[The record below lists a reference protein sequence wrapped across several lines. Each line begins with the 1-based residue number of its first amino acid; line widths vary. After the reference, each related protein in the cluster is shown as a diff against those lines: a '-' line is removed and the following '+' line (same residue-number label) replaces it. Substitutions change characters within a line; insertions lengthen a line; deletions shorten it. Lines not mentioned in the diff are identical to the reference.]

1 MIVTIIIFILT
12 LLFLVVIHE
21 LGHFLMAKKFGIK
34 VEEFGFGI
42 PPRAWGKKIGETL
55 VSINWLPLGGFV
67 KLLGEDLPAG
77 RQVKLI
83 LENKRSFASQAV
95 WKRIIVVVA
104 GVAMNF
110 LLAFILFY
118 FILFFQGFK
127 VSLPLLI
134 DHQFAG
140 VSQENQ
146 INVFVADISKDSPAE
161 KAGLKQGEIIA
172 SVNGEQITKS
182 NDLITKSKNLLGQ
195 EIKLVVFD
203 SEKITSREV
212 IIIPRKNPPIGEGP
226 LGVALAQVGVANL
239 EYSTNSQKI
248 LSGPVHSWNLI
259 AYSGKILGNLI
270 GSSIQT
276 KNLEPVSHSV
286 AGPVGITSTVNT
298 ILTESVNPFMA
309 YVNFIA
315 LLSLNLAVMNVLPFP
330 ALDGGRL
337 FFLLIEAVTR
347 KKVHAGLEK
356 CIHTIGM
363 AILLTLMLLVTFS
376 DIKKFFP

>member
-1 MIVTIIIFILT
+1 MIITIIIFILT

-67 KLLGEDLPAG
+67 KLLGEDE
-77 RQVKLI
+77 VDKKT

-110 LLAFILFY
+110 ILAFILFY
-118 FILFFQGFK
+118 SILFFQGFK
-127 VSLPLLI
+127 ITLPLLI

-140 VSQENQ
+140 VNQQNQ
-146 INVFVADISKDSPAE
+146 ISVFVADVSKDSPAE
-161 KAGLKQGEIIA
+161 KAGLKQGEIITN
-172 SVNGEQITKS
+172 VNGEQIRRS
-182 NDLITKSKNLLGQ
+182 NDLITKSKDLLGQ

-212 IIIPRKNPPIGEGP
+212 IIVPRKNPPTGEGP
-226 LGVALAQVGVANL
+226 LGLALTQVAVANL
-239 EYSTNSQKI
+239 EYKTLTQK
-248 LSGPVHSWNLI
+248 LFSGPVHSWNII

-270 GSSIQT
+270 GESFRT
-276 KNLEPVSHSV
+276 KDFMPIRHSV

-298 ILTESVNPFMA
+298 ILTESSNPFMA
-309 YVNFIA
+309 YLNFIA

-337 FFLLIEAVTR
+337 FFLFIEAVTR
-347 KKVHAGLEK
+347 RKVHAGLEK
-356 CIHTIGM
+356 WIHTIGM

>member
-1 MIVTIIIFILT
+1 MLITIFIFILT

-55 VSINWLPLGGFV
+55 VSINWLPFGGFV
-67 KLLGEDLPAG
+67 KLLGEDETDNQA
-77 RQVKLI
+77 

-95 WKRIIVVVA
+95 SKRIIVVVA

-110 LLAFILFY
+110 ILAFILFY
-118 FILFFQGFK
+118 FILFSQGFK
-127 VSLPLLI
+127 VSLPLIL

-140 VSQENQ
+140 VNQQNQ
-146 INVFVADISKDSPAE
+146 ISVFVADVSKDSPAE
-161 KAGLKQGEIIA
+161 KAGLKKGELLVA
-172 SVNGEQITKS
+172 VN
-182 NDLITKSKNLLGQ
+182 N
-195 EIKLVVFD
+195 
-203 SEKITSREV
+203 EKIQESSNFIAKTKELAGQSLILTLTDQDGNSFRKV
-212 IIIPRKNPPIGEGP
+212 SITPRLNPPQGEGP

-239 EYSTNSQKI
+239 EYSTFQQRI
-248 LSGPVHSWNLI
+248 FSGPVHSWNLI

-270 GSSIQT
+270 GASIQT
-276 KNLEPVSHSV
+276 KNFEPVSHSV

-309 YVNFIA
+309 YANFIA

-337 FFLLIEAVTR
+337 FFLLIEAFTR
-347 KKVHAGLEK
+347 RKVHAGVEK
-356 CIHTIGM
+356 WIHTVGM